1 MLTVLF
7 NFPYP
12 RYIESLKPDRRYLS
26 NWERQLSASPATC
39 SFNAAL
45 LANGAAGKVNGAKKS
60 IPGTASSS
68 GSATSSSSSAN
79 PVTWLENGANG
90 HSSVVDALWTLR
102 DFMMKDALS
111 LASI

>member
-7 NFPYP
+7 YFPHP

-45 LANGAAGKVNGAKKS
+45 LANGKVNGAKKS
-60 IPGTASSS
+60 TPGTASSS
-68 GSATSSSSSAN
+68 GSAPTSSSSAN

-111 LASI
+111 LAAI

>member
-1 MLTVLF
+1 MLTDIF
-7 NFPYP
+7 NFPHP

-45 LANGAAGKVNGAKKS
+45 LANGAGKVNGAKKS
-60 IPGTASSS
+60 TPGTASSS
-68 GSATSSSSSAN
+68 VSAPTSSSSAN

-111 LASI
+111 LATI